1 MFIFILFFAGWV
13 PPVYRGAAASR
24 QSLLVYVVQ
33 PAGTEAQILQ
43 ETREEDDDGGG
54 EEGQGGTPGTY
65 SRKKCEGHKSP
76 VCEGCNWNILWYLRI
91 CPGLSCWYHKRRFG
105 LNRIALIVFLIEPCT
120 IQRSQHFWLETT
132 KTLCCKWTF
141 LTFGNNII
149 NARLISLFS
158 SFYYY
163 M

>member
-1 MFIFILFFAGWV
+1 MSSTRLSRRCCLTSKPSRIRGSTCRHRSANTTRNTRRGWRWRR
-13 PPVYRGAAASR
+13 RGGSR
-24 QSLLVYVVQ
+24 RNSRYVFK
-33 PAGTEAQILQ
+33 E
-43 ETREEDDDGGG
+43 
-54 EEGQGGTPGTY
+54 
-65 SRKKCEGHKSP
+65 KCEGHKSP
-76 VCEGCNWNILWYLRI
+76 VCESCNWNILWYLWI
-91 CPGLSCWYHKRRFG
+91 CPRLSCWYHKRRFG

-132 KTLCCKWTF
+132 KTLCYKWTF